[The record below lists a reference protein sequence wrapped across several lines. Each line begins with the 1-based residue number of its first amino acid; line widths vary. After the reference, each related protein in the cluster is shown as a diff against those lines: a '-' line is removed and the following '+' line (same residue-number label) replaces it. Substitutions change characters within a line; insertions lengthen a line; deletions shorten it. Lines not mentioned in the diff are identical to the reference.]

1 VPVHFK
7 GISLG
12 KVLVEAHAAHA
23 QTRQTQIE
31 RL

>member
-12 KVLVEAHAAHA
+12 KVLVEAQAVHA
-23 QTRQTQIE
+23 QARQAQIN